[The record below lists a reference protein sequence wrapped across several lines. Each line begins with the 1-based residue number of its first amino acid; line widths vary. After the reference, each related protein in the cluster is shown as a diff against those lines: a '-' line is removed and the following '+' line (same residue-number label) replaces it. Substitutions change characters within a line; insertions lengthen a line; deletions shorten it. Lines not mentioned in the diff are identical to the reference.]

1 MPPRYNRQLNT
12 ILATVKERCHMDQL
26 GFLGSRCRTRK
37 SLCNPGRRR
46 GLWHECQFRSKR
58 WCCFSSLGQVNF
70 KYHKFLYK
78 SRCRVALGPWD
89 LGITLA
95 RVPVLN
101 ARPANTP
108 FSPEWVGPISFPVL
122 LGLRWGNAG

>member
-46 GLWHECQFRSKR
+46 GLWHECQFRSKG

-70 KYHKFLYK
+70 KYHKSFT
-78 SRCRVALGPWD
+78 SQGVESPWD
-89 LGITLA
+89 HLGA
-95 RVPVLN
+95 RSGVECAPGEYTIQSRMGWTDLI
-101 ARPANTP
+101 PG
-108 FSPEWVGPISFPVL
+108 S
-122 LGLRWGNAG
+122 AGFD